1 MKYIITIAISCIL
14 FSTLPAQGT
23 WKVFT
28 KEKDGLASGSVTKL
42 FEDSKGNIWALTTV
56 WGVMKYDG
64 EKWTNYTKRDGLKSN
79 TISTIFEDSKGNI
92 WLGGFS
98 YKQKRI
104 NGIMKYTGDSF
115 EIISK
120 KIGTD
125 KFFEDKSGNIWFGK
139 LLPSSFDGNKVK
151 TYSKKD
157 GYIQSLFADDIYYN
171 KINDSIWIDTRKG
184 LTSYNGTDWI
194 QHSEESGAPTK
205 KIKSLSFDL
214 DGTVW
219 IAAKSGVFSYDNSG
233 WIHHTPEQGMIS
245 DDVIKLFT
253 DSNNNIW
260 AISGKNVNLSPLGGI
275 AGLISLGINTLSKSG
290 LLLFENKNWHPLEDD
305 PDSPTSTVKNIFED
319 SNGNLWFDTYNI
331 GFNRY
336 DGISWKSFRK
346 DEGFRA
352 NHFLSVFEDSNRN
365 LWFGFGAGGFT
376 GEGLGMY
383 NGEDWTFYSEDS
395 GLPSNRVFSTIEDKD
410 GNIWFGT
417 FKGIVRYT
425 PN

>member
-1 MKYIITIAISCIL
+1 MKHIRVIILIIFCISLSNLI
-14 FSTLPAQGT
+14 AQGT

-171 KINDSIWIDTRKG
+171 KINDSIWIVTRKG

-205 KIKSLSFDL
+205 KFKSLSFDL

-219 IAAKSGVFSYDNSG
+219 TAAKSGVFSYNNSR
-233 WIHHTPEQGMIS
+233 WTHHTPEQGMIS
-245 DDVIKLFT
+245 DDVINLFT

-260 AISGKNVNLSPLGGI
+260 AISGKDASGVFSPLV
-275 AGLISLGINTLSKSG
+275 ALAYNALSKSG
-290 LLLFENKNWHPLEDD
+290 LLLFQDNVWHAVGEEPGG
-305 PDSPTSTVKNIFED
+305 PASKVTKIFEA
-319 SNGNLWFDTYNI
+319 SNGNLWFDTHNI
-331 GFNRY
+331 GFNKY
-336 DGISWKSFRK
+336 DGTSWESFRK
-346 DEGFRA
+346 DEGFKA
-352 NHFLSVFEDSNRN
+352 NHFQSIFEDSNGN

-376 GEGLGMY
+376 GQGLGMY
-383 NGEDWTFYSEDS
+383 NGKDWTFYSENS
-395 GLPSNRVFSTIEDKD
+395 GLPSNRVYSTIEDKD

-417 FKGIVRYT
+417 FKGIVKYS